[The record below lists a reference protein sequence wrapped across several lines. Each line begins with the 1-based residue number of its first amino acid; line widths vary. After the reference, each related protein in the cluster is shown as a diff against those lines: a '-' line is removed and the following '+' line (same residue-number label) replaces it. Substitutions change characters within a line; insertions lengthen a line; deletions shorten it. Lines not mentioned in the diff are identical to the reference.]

1 MRRGAF
7 SVFAALAFTLASAGC
22 ATTRS
27 DERGARSPGA
37 PELETGELESATPTV
52 FAAGRASTQ
61 SSASM
66 ALGGRRERVRDT
78 VDAYLHAVLESDVDG
93 AMALFADP
101 VMSAETNQR
110 ARSVEEL
117 TSHHRAAVGYDMSY
131 LRLELEQESGAPVVR
146 STVEFRRGSPSG
158 YAGVQPGDWVVDLP
172 FVNRAP
178 YTSAARYLPTRMV
191 IRFVGSLAKIVAISS
206 MTPLRM

>member
-1 MRRGAF
+1 MRGRW
-7 SVFAALAFTLASAGC
+7 FAALAVVIAGC
-22 ATTRS
+22 ASTSAGDRTTIA
-27 DERGARSPGA
+27 GAH
-37 PELETGELESATPTV
+37 ELETGELESATPTV

-66 ALGGRRERVRDT
+66 ALGGRRDRVRDA
-78 VDAYLHAVLESDVDG
+78 VDSYLHAVLEGDLDG
-93 AMALFADP
+93 TMALFADP

-110 ARSVEEL
+110 SRSVEEL
-117 TSHHRAAVGYDMSY
+117 TSHHRAAMGYDMSF

-146 STVEFRRGSPSG
+146 STVEFRRVSPSG
-158 YAGVQPGDWVVDLP
+158 YAGVQAGDWVVDLP

-178 YTSAARYLPTRMV
+178 YTSVARYLPTRLV
-191 IRFVGSLAKIVAISS
+191 IRFVGSTAKIVAISS